1 MIVTPAVALLAGG
14 SATAAGTGGSSRQL
28 VKTLLSDLAK
38 KKTWSTIRLY
48 KHIME
53 GNRVKPKNTQ
63 ITLLVIDSDSLARAG
78 IRSLLSKAKDMEII
92 GEAGDG
98 HEAQAL
104 ITQLRPNVLLHDLKM
119 TGMHASELQ
128 NWAREKYPEIVSL
141 VLTTHDRDS
150 YLATMM
156 EAGVAGY
163 LSKEES
169 EERLISA
176 IRRAAGGEII
186 FDKAQRDRIKQWRET
201 VGNKIILL
209 TPREREI
216 LQLLAKGMD
225 NKEIG
230 KSLEVSTKT
239 VAYHISHII
248 AKLQVKSRQEATVWA
263 LQHLSDNLE

>member
-1 MIVTPAVALLAGG
+1 
-14 SATAAGTGGSSRQL
+14 
-28 VKTLLSDLAK
+28 
-38 KKTWSTIRLY
+38 
-48 KHIME
+48 
-53 GNRVKPKNTQ
+53 
-63 ITLLVIDSDSLARAG
+63 
-78 IRSLLSKAKDMEII
+78 MEII

>member
-1 MIVTPAVALLAGG
+1 
-14 SATAAGTGGSSRQL
+14 
-28 VKTLLSDLAK
+28 
-38 KKTWSTIRLY
+38 
-48 KHIME
+48 ME
-53 GNRVKPKNTQ
+53 GNSVKPQNTQ
-63 ITLLVIDSDSLARAG
+63 ISLLIIDSDPLARAG
-78 IRSLLSKAKDMEII
+78 IRSLLSQTKDMEII
-92 GEAGDG
+92 GEARDG

-104 ITQLRPNVLLHDLKM
+104 ITQLRPNVLLLDLKM
-119 TGMHASELQ
+119 TGMRASELQ
-128 NWAREKYPEIVSL
+128 NWVREKYPEIVSL

-150 YLATMM
+150 CLATMM
-156 EAGVAGY
+156 EAGAAGY

-186 FDKAQRDRIKQWRET
+186 FDKTQHDRAKQWREN
-201 VGNKIILL
+201 VGNKLNQL
-209 TPREREI
+209 TPREHAI

-230 KSLEVSTKT
+230 NSLEVKAKT
-239 VAYHISHII
+239 VAYHITHII